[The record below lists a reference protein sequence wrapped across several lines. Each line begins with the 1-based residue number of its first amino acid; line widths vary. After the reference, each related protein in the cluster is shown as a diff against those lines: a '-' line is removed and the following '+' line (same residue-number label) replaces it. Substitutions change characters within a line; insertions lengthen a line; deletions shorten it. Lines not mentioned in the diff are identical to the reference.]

1 MFKHK
6 TLYVVFGTLG
16 ALALFLGI
24 AGVAY
29 AQGPQPAVGDQ
40 PFFGDGP
47 CYGPGVAGPMIGG
60 STWRAGNF
68 SLVDATAE
76 ATGLTVDKVIAALGE
91 GQTLA
96 NIAEAQGVDPQAI
109 VDTFLAEREA
119 ALQEAV
125 DAGRLTQ
132 EQVDQMLEQMAEHLT
147 EQLDEAWEAR
157 YLGGSGMGQMGRGR
171 WSRPGMGIAP
181 RFTPSQ

>member
-16 ALALFLGI
+16 ALALFLGM

-29 AQGPQPAVGDQ
+29 AQGPQPAVGAQ
-40 PFFGDGP
+40 PFYGDGP
-47 CYGPGVAGPMIGG
+47 CYGTGYAGPMLGG
-60 STWRAGNF
+60 PALRGGGY

-76 ATGLTVDKVIAALGE
+76 ATGLTVDEVIAALGE

-96 NIAEAQGVDPQAI
+96 EIAEAQGVDPQAI
-109 VDTFLAEREA
+109 VDAFLAEREA

-147 EQLDEAWEAR
+147 ERLDEAWEAR
-157 YLGGSGMGQMGRGR
+157 YLGGSGMGQRGNGR
-171 WSRPGMGIAP
+171 WSRPGMGFAP